1 MKRSLFRAAA
11 VATIAFASTL
21 PAQAASEPKPIM
33 IKEIGELKAI
43 QTTATVLAID
53 IKNRIVTLKGENG
66 NEQTVAVSKD
76 ARNLDQVKVG
86 DTVTIT
92 YYEAVAIEAK
102 RTDATPSVTET
113 IEGVRAEKGEKPSGV
128 VLRRIHVV
136 TSVLGT
142 NADTQSVAV
151 RGPLGHI
158 TQVKI
163 RDPKV
168 FAELKASPGG
178 QIDLTYIEGM
188 AIDVKAAAKKK

>member
-11 VATIAFASTL
+11 VATIAIASTM
-21 PAQAASEPKPIM
+21 PAHAASEPKPVL

-43 QTTATVLAID
+43 QATSTVVGID
-53 IKNRIVTLKGENG
+53 LKNRIVTLKGENG
-66 NEQTVAVSKD
+66 AEQAVTVSKD

-86 DTVTIT
+86 DQVTIT

-102 RTDATPSVTET
+102 RTEAAPSVTT
-113 IEGVRAEKGEKPSGV
+113 TTEGARAKKGEKPGGV
-128 VLRRIHVV
+128 ILNRIHVV
-136 TSVLGT
+136 TAVLGT

-168 FAELKASPGG
+168 FAELKSGG
-178 QIDLTYIEGM
+178 QIDLTYIEGL
-188 AIDVKAAAKKK
+188 AIEVKPAAKK